1 MKRIIIIALIVLITN
16 LLVGLIVT
24 AYSPLNLLFTSS
36 AIVINGLL
44 LALYTPFKSW
54 FHIHCN
60 WCLGISY
67 RLLCTGTMGK
77 QLVADRCRYAYFH
90 TVYIVVLSSLLFK
103 RSLIP
108 KDGNKN

>member
-44 LALYTPFKSW
+44 LALSFLGRAESTHRFIFTAIGALEFLTGFFAPEQW
-54 FHIHCN
+54 ANN
-60 WCLGISY
+60 WWLIG
-67 RLLCTGTMGK
+67 
-77 QLVADRCRYAYFH
+77 
-90 TVYIVVLSSLLFK
+90 VVTLTSIQCILLFLAVYYSK
-103 RSLIP
+103 EA
-108 KDGNKN
+108 

>member
-44 LALYTPFKSW
+44 LALLFLGRAESTHRLSLGFIFAAIGALEFVTGFFAPETWSN
-54 FHIHCN
+54 N
-60 WCLGISY
+60 WWLIG
-67 RLLCTGTMGK
+67 
-77 QLVADRCRYAYFH
+77 
-90 TVYIVVLSSLLFK
+90 VVSLTAIQCILLFLAIYYSK
-103 RSLIP
+103 EV
-108 KDGNKN
+108 

>member
-44 LALYTPFKSW
+44 LAPSFLGRAESTHRLSLGFIFTAIGALEFLTGFFAPEQW
-54 FHIHCN
+54 ANN
-60 WCLGISY
+60 WWLIG
-67 RLLCTGTMGK
+67 
-77 QLVADRCRYAYFH
+77 
-90 TVYIVVLSSLLFK
+90 VVTLTSIQCILLFLAVYYSK
-103 RSLIP
+103 EA
-108 KDGNKN
+108 